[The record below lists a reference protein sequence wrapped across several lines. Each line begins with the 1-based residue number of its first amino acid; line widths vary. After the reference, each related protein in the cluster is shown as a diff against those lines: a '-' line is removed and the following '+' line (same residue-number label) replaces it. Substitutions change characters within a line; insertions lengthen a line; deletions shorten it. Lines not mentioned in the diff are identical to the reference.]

1 MINSLE
7 IANAATYGLTPQQV
21 SPLEKF
27 NFFFGANGAGKTTI
41 SRLIEDSTRYANCAV
56 KWSGSP
62 IETFVYNRDFVEKN
76 FNPQKDLPGV
86 FTLGEADQAIID
98 RIAQGKSELDK
109 IVEEIKSKE
118 LILNG
123 DENNKGKI
131 KELEVIDNNFTDK
144 CWLVK
149 DKLDELFKD
158 AFQGVRN
165 SKSKFKERVVS
176 ESASNTAD
184 LKSKEY
190 LIEKAKT
197 LFGDTPESKPLI
209 SLTVDSSKLKEL
221 EQHQILK
228 DRIIGKSDVD
238 IAGVIN
244 KLNNSDWVRHGMN
257 YLPQSEG
264 ECPFC
269 QQSLLTGFEEQL
281 ANYFDETFTQ
291 NIESLKATVAS
302 YSSSSQQLISHLEN
316 LVANNHADIDNELL
330 KAKFDTLK
338 AIISENMQLLGNK
351 VSEPASTVTLKATH
365 QIIDEIRTIVENANN
380 SINQHNLIVSNFK
393 NEKEL
398 LSNQVWKYVL
408 EEELKAEIQQYTK
421 DSSSLQ
427 KAIQGLTVGINTKK
441 ADKIAKDAEIKEL
454 EKDTT
459 SIQPT
464 IDAING
470 LLKSFGFTSFTIGKS
485 TKDRCYSIVRRDGS
499 CAKETLSEGEKTF
512 ISFLYFYHLL
522 KGSFSEVG
530 ITTDR
535 VVVIDDPVSSL
546 DSDILFI
553 VSTLIKGLMSDAR
566 NDSSLMKQLFILTHN
581 TYFFKEVTFNKKR
594 SGQDKMR
601 DETFWIVRKV
611 DGTSKI
617 VGHNSNPIKSS
628 YELLWQ
634 EIKATE
640 PCSLTIQN
648 TMRKILENYFT
659 FLGNIKKD
667 DMIELFE
674 GEERLICQSLFSW
687 VNDGSHHAIDDLYV
701 TQDIGVIDTYR
712 KVFKKIFEASD
723 HGAHYK
729 MMTGVEGE
737 SDKSSKEQGVA
748 A

>member
-1 MINSLE
+1 MIYSLE
-7 IANAATYGLTPQQV
+7 IANAATYGLVPQRV
-21 SPLEKF
+21 IPLEKF
-27 NFFFGANGAGKTTI
+27 NFFYGANGAGKTTI

-56 KWSGSP
+56 NWSGTP
-62 IETFVYNRDFVEKN
+62 IQTFIYNRDFVDKN
-76 FNPQKDLPGV
+76 FNPLKDLPGV
-86 FTLGEADQAIID
+86 FTLGEDDQAVLDNIAQRKIQLD
-98 RIAQGKSELDK
+98 RIA
-109 IVEEIKSKE
+109 EEISSKE
-118 LILNG
+118 LVLNG
-123 DENNKGKI
+123 DDRNKGKI
-131 KELEVIDNNFTDK
+131 RELEVVDNNFTDK
-144 CWLVK
+144 CWSVK

-176 ESASNTAD
+176 ESTSNNAD
-184 LKSKEY
+184 LRTKEY

-197 LFGDTPESKPLI
+197 LFGDAPESK
-209 SLTVDSSKLKEL
+209 SLFSLALDSSKLKEL
-221 EQHQILK
+221 EQHQILQQ
-228 DRIIGKSDVD
+228 RIIGKSDVD

-244 KLNNSDWVRHGMN
+244 KLNNSDWVRHGMT
-257 YLPQSEG
+257 YLSQSVG

-269 QQSLLTGFEEQL
+269 QQTLLSGFEDQL
-281 ANYFDETFTQ
+281 SSYFDDTFTQ
-291 NIESLKATVAS
+291 NIETLQATVAA
-302 YSSSSQQLISHLEN
+302 YSSSSQQIISHLEL
-316 LVANNHADIDNELL
+316 LVTHSHEDIDNNLL

-338 AIISENMQLLGNK
+338 AIASENMQLLSNK
-351 VSEPASTVTLKATH
+351 VSEPASTVRLKATH
-365 QIIDEIRTIVENANN
+365 QIIDEIKLLVENANN

-393 NEKEL
+393 TENKL
-398 LSNQVWKYVL
+398 LVNQVWKYVL

-427 KAIQGLTVGINTKK
+427 KAIQGLTVGIISKK
-441 ADKIAKDAEIKEL
+441 GDKLAKDAEIKAL
-454 EKDTT
+454 EKDIT

-464 IDAING
+464 IDAINR

-485 TKDRCYSIVRRDGS
+485 TKDRCYSIVRGDGS

-522 KGSFSEVG
+522 KGSFSEIG

-581 TYFFKEVTFNKKR
+581 TYFFKEITFNKKR
-594 SGQDKMR
+594 SGQDKLS

-634 EIKATE
+634 EIKASE

-667 DMIELFE
+667 DMIELFK
-674 GEERLICQSLFSW
+674 GEEKLICQSLFSW

-712 KVFKKIFEASD
+712 NVFMKIFEESE

-729 MMTGVEGE
+729 MMMGINDEPHE
-737 SDKSSKEQGVA
+737 SSGEQGVTA
-748 A
+748 

>member
-1 MINSLE
+1 M
-7 IANAATYGLTPQQV
+7 
-21 SPLEKF
+21 
-27 NFFFGANGAGKTTI
+27 
-41 SRLIEDSTRYANCAV
+41 
-56 KWSGSP
+56 
-62 IETFVYNRDFVEKN
+62 
-76 FNPQKDLPGV
+76 
-86 FTLGEADQAIID
+86 
-98 RIAQGKSELDK
+98 
-109 IVEEIKSKE
+109 
-118 LILNG
+118 
-123 DENNKGKI
+123 
-131 KELEVIDNNFTDK
+131 
-144 CWLVK
+144 
-149 DKLDELFKD
+149 
-158 AFQGVRN
+158 
-165 SKSKFKERVVS
+165 
-176 ESASNTAD
+176 
-184 LKSKEY
+184 
-190 LIEKAKT
+190 
-197 LFGDTPESKPLI
+197 
-209 SLTVDSSKLKEL
+209 
-221 EQHQILK
+221 EQHQILQQ
-228 DRIIGKSDVD
+228 RIIGKSDVD

-257 YLPQSEG
+257 YLLQSEG

-269 QQSLLTGFEEQL
+269 QQTLLSGFEDEL

-291 NIESLKATVAS
+291 NIETLQAIVAT
-302 YSSSSQQLISHLEN
+302 YSSTSQQLISHLES
-316 LVANNHADIDNELL
+316 LVANSHADIDSNLL

-338 AIISENMQLLGNK
+338 AITSENMQLLGNK
-351 VSEPASTVTLKATH
+351 ISEPASTVTLKATH
-365 QIIDEIRTIVENANN
+365 EVIDEIQSIVENANN

-393 NEKEL
+393 SEKEL
-398 LSNQVWKYVL
+398 LVNQVWKFVL
-408 EEELKAEIQQYTK
+408 EKELKAELQQYTK

-427 KAIQGLTVGINTKK
+427 KAIHGLTVGISTKK
-441 ADKIAKDAEIKEL
+441 AGKIAKDAEIKAL

-464 IDAING
+464 IDAINS

-485 TKDRCYSIVRRDGS
+485 TKDRCYSIVRGDGS

-522 KGSFSEVG
+522 KGSFSEIG

-566 NDSSLMKQLFILTHN
+566 NDSSLIKQLFILTHN
-581 TYFFKEVTFNKKR
+581 TYFFKEVTFNKRR
-594 SGQDKMR
+594 SGQEKLS

-634 EIKATE
+634 EIKAAE

-712 KVFKKIFEASD
+712 KVFKKIFEESE

-729 MMTGVEGE
+729 MMMGINGE
-737 SDKSSKEQGVA
+737 PHESSKDQGVA

>member
-1 MINSLE
+1 MINSLA
-7 IANAATYGLTPQQV
+7 IANVATYGIVPQQV
-21 SPLEKF
+21 TPLEKF

-41 SRLIEDSTRYANCAV
+41 SRLIEDSTRYENCVV

-62 IETFVYNRDFVEKN
+62 IERFVYNRDFVEKN

-86 FTLGEADQAIID
+86 FTLGEAEQAVID
-98 RIAQGKSELDK
+98 SIAYKKSELDK
-109 IVEEIKSKE
+109 IVEEIKAKE
-118 LILNG
+118 LVLNG
-123 DENNKGKI
+123 DDSNKGKI
-131 KELEVIDNNFTDK
+131 RELEVIDHNFTEK
-144 CWLVK
+144 CWLIK

-165 SKSKFKERVVS
+165 SKSKFKERVIS
-176 ESASNTAD
+176 ENASNTAD
-184 LKSKEY
+184 LKTKEY

-197 LFGDTPESKPLI
+197 LFGDAPESKPLI
-209 SLTVDSSKLKEL
+209 QLTLDSSKLKKL
-221 EQHQILK
+221 EQHEILQQ
-228 DRIIGKSDVD
+228 RIIGKSDVD

-269 QQSLLTGFEEQL
+269 QQRLLSGFEDQL

-291 NIESLKATVAS
+291 NIETLQAIVAT
-302 YSSSSQQLISHLEN
+302 YSSSSQQLISHLES
-316 LVANNHADIDNELL
+316 LVANSHADIDSNLL

-338 AIISENMQLLGNK
+338 AIISENMQLLANK
-351 VSEPASTVTLKATH
+351 ISEPASTVTLKSTH
-365 QIIDEIRTIVENANN
+365 PIIDEIQSIVEKVNN
-380 SINQHNLIVSNFK
+380 SIKQHNLIVSNFK
-393 NEKEL
+393 KEKEL
-398 LSNQVWKYVL
+398 LVNQVWKFVL
-408 EEELKAEIQQYTK
+408 EKELKAELQQYTK

-427 KAIQGLTVGINTKK
+427 KAIQGLTVGISNKK
-441 ADKIAKDAEIKEL
+441 ARKIDKDAEIKAL

-464 IDAING
+464 IDAINR

-485 TKDRCYSIVRRDGS
+485 TKDRCYSIVRGDGS

-522 KGSFSEVG
+522 KGNFSEIG

-553 VSTLIKGLMSDAR
+553 VSTLIKGLISDAR
-566 NDSSLMKQLFILTHN
+566 NDSSLIKQLFILTHN
-581 TYFFKEVTFNKKR
+581 TYFFKEVTFNRKR
-594 SGQDKMR
+594 SGQDKLS

-634 EIKATE
+634 EIKAAE

-701 TQDIGVIDTYR
+701 TQDIGIIDTYR
-712 KVFKKIFEASD
+712 KVFKKIFEESE

-729 MMTGVEGE
+729 MMMGISGDLHE
-737 SDKSSKEQGVA
+737 SSKVQGVA
-748 A
+748 E